1 MMKTILIIAFSNPA
15 TDPRVNRQ
23 IRFLRDTYRVIAVG
37 LAHPEVEGVEFIPVT
52 KMKKGSPNPLA
63 FLQILFHRYD
73 HWYWQQKHVIEAFD
87 KLSNV
92 HADMI
97 LANDLQTLPLALKVA
112 KRAKVVLDAHEYA
125 PRQYEDVLSW
135 RLLFQDY
142 ATYLCRK
149 YIPQVHGMTTVCQG
163 IAEAYEKETGIK
175 PVVLTSAPDFE
186 DLRPHLLDERQKV
199 IRLIHHGVAGR
210 SRKIENMIEAM
221 DDLDGRFELNLMLVK
236 SDPRYLRYLK
246 RIAQGN
252 PRIHFLPPVPMRT
265 LPTYLNQFD
274 IGVFLIEPTNFN
286 YRYTLPNKFFE
297 FIQARLAVAIGPSPE
312 MARIVRE
319 HDLGIVSG
327 DFSPKTF
334 ARSLSSL
341 DGEKINYYKL
351 RSHRIARRMSAERNK
366 EILLDLVRQLLRE

>member
-1 MMKTILIIAFSNPA
+1 MKTILIIAFSNLA
-15 TDPRVNRQ
+15 ADPRVNRQ

-52 KMKKGSPNPLA
+52 KMKKGFPNPLA
-63 FLQILFHRYD
+63 VLQMVLRRYD
-73 HWYWQQKHVIEAFD
+73 HWYWQQKHVLDAFK

-92 HADMI
+92 RADLI
-97 LANDLQTLPLALKVA
+97 LANDLQTLPLALKVG
-112 KRAKVVLDAHEYA
+112 KGAKVVLDAHEHA
-125 PRQYEDVLSW
+125 PRQYEDILSW
-135 RLLFQDY
+135 RLLIQNY

-186 DLRPHLLDERQKV
+186 ELQPHLLDDRKSV

-221 DDLDGRFELNLMLVK
+221 DDLHARFELNLMLME
-236 SDPRYLRYLK
+236 SDPSYLHTLK
-246 RIAQGN
+246 RMAQHN
-252 PRIHFLPPVPMRT
+252 SRIHFLTPVPMRT

-274 IGVFLIEPTNFN
+274 IGVFLIEPVNFN
-286 YRYTLPNKFFE
+286 YRYILPNKFFE
-297 FIQARLAVAIGPSPE
+297 FIQARLAIAIGPSPE
-312 MARIVRE
+312 MARMVRE
-319 HDLGIVSG
+319 YDLGVVSE

-334 ARSLSSL
+334 ARSLSTL
-341 DGEKINYYKL
+341 DAEKINYYKL
-351 RSHRIARRMSAERNK
+351 RSHNIARRMSAEKNR
-366 EILLDLVRQLLRE
+366 EILLDLVRQVLRE